1 MMNLLACNAPTIN
14 YYIMELALIHH
25 ALIIIMKE
33 WKIILAILVI
43 GTGYNCFL
51 FLIDDIVFIVLN
63 HKNMIAFHASLVN
76 I

>member
-1 MMNLLACNAPTIN
+1 
-14 YYIMELALIHH
+14 MELALIHH